1 MMETNRKRSDVEEQD
16 PSAADAWHDLLTQM
30 SELQAYALHLAN
42 AKVDGLQHGVRQIAT
57 WTAVGIVGLIAA
69 AGVLVTAVVLFLKGV
84 AQGLA
89 IAFGDR
95 IWLGNAVTGLG
106 LLVLMAVMLLIG
118 IRRQQR
124 KSYNQRKQAYAER
137 QLQQRV
143 AFGRNV
149 ADHATDAAL

>member
-1 MMETNRKRSDVEEQD
+1 METNGKRPDVEQE
-16 PSAADAWHDLLTQM
+16 PSAPEAWHDLLTQV
-30 SELQAYALHLAN
+30 SELQAYALHLVT
-42 AKVDGLQHGVRQIAT
+42 AKVDGMQHVVRQIAT
-57 WTAVGIVGLIAA
+57 WAAVGIVGLIAA
-69 AGVLVTAVVLFLKGV
+69 AGVLVTAVVLFILGV

-106 LLVLMAVMLLIG
+106 LVVLTAVILLIG

-124 KSYNQRKQAYAER
+124 KSYNQRRQAYAER
-137 QLQQRV
+137 QLQQQV

>member
-1 MMETNRKRSDVEEQD
+1 V
-16 PSAADAWHDLLTQM
+16 
-30 SELQAYALHLAN
+30 SELQAYALHLVT
-42 AKVDGLQHGVRQIAT
+42 AKVDGMQHVVRQIAT
-57 WTAVGIVGLIAA
+57 WAAVGIVGLIAA
-69 AGVLVTAVVLFLKGV
+69 AGVLVTAVVLFILGV

-106 LLVLMAVMLLIG
+106 LVVLTAVILLIG

-124 KSYNQRKQAYAER
+124 KSYNQRRQAYAER
-137 QLQQRV
+137 QLQQQV

>member
-1 MMETNRKRSDVEEQD
+1 MMETNRTRSDVEEPE
-16 PSAADAWHDLLTQM
+16 PSAADAWQDLMTQM

-42 AKVDGLQHGVRQIAT
+42 AKVDGLQHVIRQIAT
-57 WTAVGIVGLIAA
+57 WTAVGIVSLIAA
-69 AGVLVTAVVLFLKGV
+69 AGVLITAVVLFLKGV

-106 LLVLMAVMLLIG
+106 LLVLMATMLLIG

>member
-1 MMETNRKRSDVEEQD
+1 M
-16 PSAADAWHDLLTQM
+16 
-30 SELQAYALHLAN
+30 
-42 AKVDGLQHGVRQIAT
+42 VRQIVT
-57 WTAVGIVGLIAA
+57 QTAVGIVGLISA
-69 AGVLVTAVVLFLKGV
+69 AGVLVTAVVLFLKGM

-89 IAFGDR
+89 IALGDR
-95 IWLGNAVTGLG
+95 LWLGNAVTSLG
-106 LLVLMAVMLLIG
+106 LLVLMAVMLFIG

-149 ADHATDAAL
+149 ADHATEAAL